1 MLTPLFSLTQT
12 PDELILKLHIPL
24 ADLSN
29 SEFLIEDGIVYFCAP
44 PYYLRLELPGS
55 VVEDDDHIQFRLES
69 GDMFITMTKS
79 TPGEHFEDLDLLSR
93 FVISPASKYTASK
106 AGIQVLDSTTV
117 PPEGKTDYDWFLEL
131 PEEINSS
138 NNTAEDHMNVEIVKY
153 PYGFAAS
160 KSGLFVDK
168 PETCLPIDLPNPDFC
183 PPLKRHQ
190 LQLQSVRDHFQA
202 EHYVADYY
210 ETEVSAN
217 ALRQS
222 IPWVENKHGG
232 PEFSDEYRY
241 RLTVLSTHTLP
252 LLPPS
257 PSDID
262 STEEVKVEDTRTFVY
277 LGLVDLLLAYTYD
290 YRVREGDE
298 NCESGWVIAKIAA
311 TLSWLELFPNLPT
324 LLRSFY
330 ERALTYPL
338 IRNWK
343 LCRKIQA
350 DVASL
355 LQHENAKAW
364 ILYILLEIRRI
375 LIDYPGYYI
384 FVDLFL
390 DDYIV
395 WLQKSASAYILKHLG
410 EAIASV
416 KMKKAD
422 VNLPLRKIEQIA
434 AEALE
439 EEEALVEN
447 LGGISLNS

>member
-12 PDELILKLHIPL
+12 SDKLILKLHIPL
-24 ADLSN
+24 ADLSS
-29 SEFLIEDGIVYFCAP
+29 SEFLVEDSIVYFGAP

-55 VVEDDDHIQFRLES
+55 VVEDDDHLEFRLES
-69 GDMFITMTKS
+69 GDMFITMVKL
-79 TPGEHFEDLDLLSR
+79 TPGEHFEDLDMLSR
-93 FVISPASKYTASK
+93 FIINPASMKTSPK

-117 PPEGKTDYDWFLEL
+117 PPEGKVDYDWFVEL
-131 PEEINSS
+131 PEDVNDDNSAA
-138 NNTAEDHMNVEIVKY
+138 NDHINVEIIMY

-183 PPLKRHQ
+183 SPLKRHK
-190 LQLQSVRDHFQA
+190 LQLQSARDHFQA
-202 EHYVADYY
+202 EHYIADYY

-217 ALRQS
+217 ALCQS
-222 IPWVENKHGG
+222 TPWVEDKTGG
-232 PEFSDEYRY
+232 PEFSDDYRY
-241 RLTVLSTHTLP
+241 RLTVLSTHSLP
-252 LLPPS
+252 LLPPP

-262 STEEVKVEDTRTFVY
+262 PSEKVRVQDTRTFVY
-277 LGLVDLLLAYTYD
+277 LGLADLLLAYTYD

-298 NCESGWVIAKIAA
+298 NCESGW
-311 TLSWLELFPNLPT
+311 LFPNLPT

-330 ERALTYPL
+330 ERTLSFPL

-343 LCRKIQA
+343 LCRKVQA

-384 FVDLFL
+384 FVDLFV
-390 DDYIV
+390 DDYII
-395 WLQKSASAYILKHLG
+395 WLQKSASTYVLKNLG
-410 EAIASV
+410 EAIGSV
-416 KMKKAD
+416 KVKKAD
-422 VNLPLRKIEQIA
+422 VNLPLRKIERIA

-447 LGGISLNS
+447 LGCISLDS

>member
-12 PDELILKLHIPL
+12 SDNLTLKLHIPL

-29 SEFLIEDGIVYFCAP
+29 SEFLVEDGVVYFGAP

-55 VVEDDDHIQFRLES
+55 VVEDDDHIQFRL
-69 GDMFITMTKS
+69 I
-79 TPGEHFEDLDLLSR
+79 
-93 FVISPASKYTASK
+93 INPAPRKTVPK
-106 AGIQVLDSTTV
+106 AGIQVLDSTTAL
-117 PPEGKTDYDWFLEL
+117 PEGKVEYDWFVEL
-131 PEEINSS
+131 PEEANNDNS
-138 NNTAEDHMNVEIVKY
+138 TDDDHINVEIIMY

-160 KSGLFVDK
+160 KSGLFADK

-183 PPLKRHQ
+183 SPLKRHK

-210 ETEVSAN
+210 EAEVSAN
-217 ALRQS
+217 ALRQLT
-222 IPWVENKHGG
+222 PWVENKTRDVH
-232 PEFSDEYRY
+232 
-241 RLTVLSTHTLP
+241 
-252 LLPPS
+252 PS
-257 PSDID
+257 EKI
-262 STEEVKVEDTRTFVY
+262 KVENTRTFVY

-298 NCESGWVIAKIAA
+298 NCESGWVIVKIAS

-330 ERALTYPL
+330 ERTLSFPL

-343 LCRKIQA
+343 LCRKVQA

-355 LQHENAKAW
+355 LQHKNAKAW
-364 ILYILLEIRRI
+364 ILYILLEIRRM

-384 FVDLFL
+384 FVDLFM

-395 WLQKSASAYILKHLG
+395 WLQKSASTYVLKHLG
-410 EAIASV
+410 EAIGSV
-416 KMKKAD
+416 KLKKAD
-422 VNLPLRKIEQIA
+422 VNLPLKEIERIA

-439 EEEALVEN
+439 EEAALADN
-447 LGGISLNS
+447 LGSISLNS